1 MIAIA
6 SNRWRATGQGGY
18 EHIYHVF
25 LPPGTDVCFNN
36 PDGSVSGTCYSP
48 DNLATFYFCAYHG
61 SFDILDSG
69 GHVISHVL
77 YTVEPYQNVAG
88 CQVAPGS
95 PNGTLIDS
103 TDTVLAHETFETITD
118 PDGDAWIDVTSNGM
132 FGQEIADECEF
143 VFFTPTATATF
154 YFFDV
159 PYFYIGTRK
168 YGVQRMW
175 SNSQGACSTA
185 PPLSY

>member
-1 MIAIA
+1 
-6 SNRWRATGQGGY
+6 
-18 EHIYHVF
+18 

-48 DNLATFYFCAYHG
+48 DNLATWYFCAYHG

-69 GHVISHVL
+69 GHVISHIL
-77 YTVEPYQNVAG
+77 YTVEPYQNTQG

-103 TDTVLAHETFETITD
+103 TANILAHETFETITD
-118 PDGDAWIDVTSNGM
+118 PDSDAWGDITSLGM
-132 FGQEIADECEF
+132 FLQEIGDECVF
-143 VFFTPTATATF
+143 VAGALSFTPT
-154 YFFDV
+154 FDV

-185 PPLSY
+185 PPYPY